1 MAAATVWR
9 LLGGGGYRGRGCAK
23 NVRSFSFHSS
33 PSFPS
38 RASELSSG
46 GPTLLAEKGPFACK
60 LSSRAVIGF
69 EGEDVIKFLQGL
81 TTNNMNKLEQDS
93 PTRLP
98 HPTLNQPAV
107 VQPPLYTAILNP
119 QGRFLFDMVVFKP
132 VQSTEKLDRSG
143 TGPGSEKSAPKLV
156 ADVDAESV
164 SDLFAHLTRHK
175 LRAKISFSDMSKEL
189 AVWQRFGGALE
200 CEGDNEGSVGW
211 GAGRDVAGNTSAS
224 SNVQG
229 WRWHK
234 DPRTGCLGFRGIFP
248 VESTPPLIDADQ
260 EVDEQYY
267 LLWRLEQGIPEGPA
281 EIRGGEAIPLEYNL
295 EGLNAIDFD
304 KGCYV
309 GQELVA
315 RTHHRGVI
323 RKRVMPVIFL
333 DKDGEE
339 ISEAVSHGAEIVD
352 AESSKKMGTVTTAL
366 GSRGFAL
373 VRLEAVSKRLSI
385 GGGMA
390 SIQVKVLR
398 PKWWLH
404 QWD

>member
-9 LLGGGGYRGRGCAK
+9 LLGGGGYRGRGYAK

-46 GPTLLAEKGPFACK
+46 GSTLLAEKGPFACK

-164 SDLFAHLTRHK
+164 SDLHK

-234 DPRTGCLGFRGIFP
+234 DPRTGCLGFRA
-248 VESTPPLIDADQ
+248 PLIDADQ

-281 EIRGGEAIPLEYNL
+281 EIRG
-295 EGLNAIDFD
+295 
-304 KGCYV
+304 
-309 GQELVA
+309 
-315 RTHHRGVI
+315 
-323 RKRVMPVIFL
+323 
-333 DKDGEE
+333 E
-339 ISEAVSHGAEIVD
+339 IGEAVSHGAEIVD

-373 VRLEAVSKRLSI
+373 VRLEAVSKPLSI